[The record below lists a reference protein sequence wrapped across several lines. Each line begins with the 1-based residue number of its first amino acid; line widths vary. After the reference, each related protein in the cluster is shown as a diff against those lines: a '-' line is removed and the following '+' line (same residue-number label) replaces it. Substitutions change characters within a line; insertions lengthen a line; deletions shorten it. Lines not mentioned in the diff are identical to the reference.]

1 MALDDYLEPEVAV
14 AVAVT
19 AVVASPP
26 VRKAVRRGI
35 VYGLAGLLTLG
46 DKVAAGARSVAQ
58 SAKHLAEDVK
68 SKGTEAEA
76 ASAAKPTVEVATS

>member
-1 MALDDYLEPEVAV
+1 MALDDFLEPEVAV

-19 AVVASPP
+19 AAMASPP

-46 DKVAAGARSVAQ
+46 DKVAAGARNVAE
-58 SAKHLAEDVK
+58 SARHLAESNKEQTAD
-68 SKGTEAEA
+68 TTANTA
-76 ASAAKPTVEVATS
+76 APVATG